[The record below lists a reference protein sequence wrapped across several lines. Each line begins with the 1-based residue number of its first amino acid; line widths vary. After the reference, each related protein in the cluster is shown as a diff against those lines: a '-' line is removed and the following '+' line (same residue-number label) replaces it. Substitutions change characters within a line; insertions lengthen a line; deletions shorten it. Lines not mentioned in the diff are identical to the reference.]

1 MSRMVLNN
9 AGTVWWAAA
18 LGLICIAL
26 GGSAR
31 ADVAPDPAAAAFFE
45 TKVRPVLAEHC
56 FKCHSTR
63 SEKVKGDLYLDS
75 REGLLRGGELGHV
88 VTPGEPDKSLLV
100 DAISYQAELKMPPTG
115 RLKPQEIA
123 DLTKWVQMGAPWPG
137 AAGPTPPAKKATNEK
152 ADALKARLN
161 HWAWQPVKAV
171 EPPAVKDAGWVRNP
185 IDRFVL
191 AKLEGAGLKPALPA
205 DKRVLIR
212 RAYYDLIGLPP
223 KPEAV
228 EAFVNDPAPDAYE
241 KLIDSLLEN
250 PHYGE
255 KWGRHWLDLVRYA
268 ETNSYERDNAKPNI
282 WRYRDYVIRSFNE
295 DKPYDRFLKEQLA
308 GDELPDADRN
318 PDNFIA
324 TGFYRLGIW
333 DDEPADREQ
342 HRADQL
348 DDIVTTIG
356 NVMLG
361 VTIDCARCHDHKI
374 DPVPQKDYYRLTAF
388 LQNLTDFQNGAGQDE
403 RAFFAPD
410 REGGREEYERKLSA
424 YNERVRVARA
434 AVEEMQRDYNQ
445 LVEGEQ
451 PDASKRKPIEVD
463 GARVLGEERF
473 RQYKRL
479 VRALQKAQQ
488 EEPDVDKALV
498 ASERGPTAPETFLMM
513 RGSAHALG
521 DKVEPGFLT
530 ALGGGDAVLPKPA
543 PGAKTSGRRTILA
556 DWIASGENRQTARV
570 MANRIWQ
577 YHFGRGIVRS
587 SNDFG
592 MKGEPPTHPE
602 LLDWLAKEFVAR
614 GWSMKSMHRLLMTSS
629 AYRMSSQGDATALA
643 KDPRNDLFW
652 RFDMRRLTAE
662 ELRDSV
668 LATNG
673 TLNVEMFGPS
683 VYPPIPKEV
692 LAGQSVPGKGWFT
705 SGPEDAA
712 RRSVYIHVKRSL
724 RVPIIEAFDGAETDK
739 SCPVRFVTVQPTQAL
754 SMVNGSFM
762 NDEAA
767 KLAKRVAKEAA
778 GDTRSQVALAVKL
791 VTQRPAKDAEIER
804 GLKLI
809 DELLKQDKASPET
822 AMKYFCLVALNLNE
836 FVYLD

>member
-1 MSRMVLNN
+1 MSGMALNI
-9 AGTVWWAAA
+9 AGTRWRLVAF
-18 LGLICIAL
+18 GLLWLAFS
-26 GGSAR
+26 GVAR
-31 ADVAPDPAAAAFFE
+31 ADVATDPAAVAFFE
-45 TKVRPVLAEHC
+45 TKVRPLLAEHC
-56 FKCHSTR
+56 FKCHSTTAA
-63 SEKVKGDLYLDS
+63 KLKGDLYLDS
-75 REGLLRGGELGHV
+75 REGLLRGGELGQV
-88 VTPGEPDKSLLV
+88 VTPREPDKSLLI
-100 DAISYQAELKMPPTG
+100 DAIGYQAELKMPPTG
-115 RLKPQEIA
+115 RLQPQEIA
-123 DLTKWVQMGAPWPG
+123 DLTKWVEMGAPWSG
-137 AAGPTPPAKKATNEK
+137 VAGPTPPAKKASSEK
-152 ADALKARLN
+152 TDALKARLN

-171 EPPAVKDAGWVRNP
+171 DPPVVKESAWVRNP
-185 IDRFVL
+185 IDRFIL
-191 AKLEGAGLKPALPA
+191 AKLEASNLKPAPPA

-223 KPEAV
+223 TPSAV
-228 EAFVNDPAPDAYE
+228 EAFADDSAPDAYE
-241 KLIDSLLEN
+241 KLVESLLDN

-255 KWGRHWLDLVRYA
+255 KWGRYWLDLVRYA

-282 WRYRDYVIRSFNE
+282 WRYRDYVIRSFND

-308 GDELPDADRN
+308 GDELPDADKN

-333 DDEPADREQ
+333 DDEPADKEQ

-388 LQNLTDFQNGAGQDE
+388 LTNLTDYQNGGARDE

-410 REGGREEYERKLSA
+410 KEGGREEFERKSA
-424 YNERVRVARA
+424 AHSERVRAARL
-434 AVEEMQRDYNQ
+434 AVEEVQRDYNQ

-451 PDASKRKPIEVD
+451 PDASKRKSIEVD
-463 GARVLGEERF
+463 GSRVLGEARF
-473 RQYKRL
+473 RRYKQL
-479 VRALQKAQQ
+479 VKALQKAEQ
-488 EEPDVDKALV
+488 EEPDADKALV
-498 ASERGPTAPETFLMM
+498 VAERGPTAPDTFVML

-530 ALGGGDAVLPKPA
+530 PLGGGDAVIPKPA
-543 PGAKTSGRRTILA
+543 PGAKTSGRRTVLA
-556 DWIASGENRQTARV
+556 NWIASPDNRQTARV

-592 MKGEPPTHPE
+592 MKGDPPTHPE

-629 AYRMSSQGDATALA
+629 AYRMSSVGDPAALA

-673 TLNVEMFGPS
+673 TLNLDMFGPS
-683 VYPPIPKEV
+683 VYPSIPRAV
-692 LAGQSVPGKGWFT
+692 LAGQSVPGKGWYT
-705 SGPEDAA
+705 SDPEKAA

-767 KLAKRVAKEAA
+767 KLAKRVTKEAW
-778 GDTRSQVALAVKL
+778 DTRSQVALALKL
-791 VTQRPAKDAEIER
+791 VTQRPAKDAEVER
-804 GLKLI
+804 GLRLI
-809 DELLKQDKASPET
+809 DELMKQEKASPET